1 MRACSLPRTSCLF
14 VGDSRHRLL
23 LPVWCV
29 PGDHPANAAPGSGIS
44 PSRRGFTWTWVWATA
59 WPAARRS
66 LRPIVNP
73 SGPRPA
79 RSRRRTSPTNFQT
92 AAARRWAT
100 RRCCSRVSGHHEGV
114 PATDR
119 VGARHGDCR
128 HCSWVRARQYA
139 EESGRGT
146 PRAYATPFRRLSSA
160 VRPERL
166 HVSREVLEGGRVFGG
181 E

>member
-92 AAARRWAT
+92 AAARRWAA
-100 RRCCSRVSGHHEGV
+100 RRGCSRVSGHHEAV
-114 PATDR
+114 HATDR
-119 VGARHGDCR
+119 VGVRDGDCR
-128 HCSWVRARQYA
+128 HCSWVRARQVRRGVGA
-139 EESGRGT
+139 WHSESIRHALQAPFVSGAAGT
-146 PRAYATPFRRLSSA
+146 VACLARSS
-160 VRPERL
+160 
-166 HVSREVLEGGRVFGG
+166 GGRPRLRG
-181 E
+181 